1 MIYGR
6 PTALWLGLLQAV
18 LNVIA
23 AIWIVATGQPL
34 TEQLIALF
42 AALNTLGAAVVAVL
56 ANVTVNGSFFGRNDP
71 EKTGRRD

>member
-18 LNVIA
+18 LNVVA
-23 AIWIVATGQPL
+23 AIWIVSTGQPL

-42 AALNTLGAAVVAVL
+42 AALNTLGAAIVAVL
-56 ANVTVNGSFFGRNDP
+56 ANVTVNGSFFGRYNAD
-71 EKTGRRD
+71 KVGRRH